1 MLDYYSLF
9 RKIAFKLDAEFAHE
23 RSISFLSKFPTL
35 GCSLSNQDK
44 LDDRYSLKLN
54 NGIWKFPV
62 GLAAGLDKNADCI
75 DFFSRINFGAVE
87 VGTVTPLVQPG
98 NEKPRLFRYPDKES
112 LRNCMGFNNDGMD
125 YMANKIKS
133 SNKNKKILGVNLGKN
148 KVTTSELA
156 WSDYVKLFEKFKDIA
171 DYLVINV
178 SSPNTPG
185 LRNLQSNK
193 ELTKILSALIKL
205 RSESSTP
212 LYLKISPDLE
222 LGDLSDIVL
231 LAKKFHLAGII
242 ATNTTIISDMG
253 PGGVSGRLLTDKA
266 RVIRNS
272 LLDLLK
278 DTPEIDL
285 IGVGGINS
293 FEQLWD
299 FWKHGGKVIQIYTS
313 FIYQGPR
320 VLNNIKNNIDKVLFE
335 NKLSSLSEL
344 LENINEISLP
354 GNQGAFDTQS
364 DL

>member
-1 MLDYYSLF
+1 LLDYYSLF
-9 RKIAFKLDAEFAHE
+9 RNIAFKLDAELAHE
-23 RSISFLSKFPTL
+23 RSISFLSKCPRL
-35 GCSLSNQDK
+35 GFSLSNQNK
-44 LDDRYSLKLN
+44 LDDKYSLKLN

-75 DFFSRINFGAVE
+75 DYFSRINFGAVE
-87 VGTVTPLVQPG
+87 VGTVTPLSQPG
-98 NEKPRLFRYPDKES
+98 NGKPRLFRYPDKKS

-125 YMANKIKS
+125 HMAQKIQL

-148 KVTTSELA
+148 KATTSELA
-156 WSDYVKLFEKFKDIA
+156 WSDYVKLFEKFRDIA

-185 LRNLQSNK
+185 LRNLQSNE
-193 ELTKILSALIKL
+193 ELTKILSALTEL

-222 LGDLSDIVL
+222 LDDLSDIVL
-231 LAKKFHLAGII
+231 LAKKFNLAGII
-242 ATNTTIISDMG
+242 ATNTTIISAMG
-253 PGGVSGRLLTDKA
+253 AGGVSGRLLTDKA
-266 RVIRNS
+266 RIVRNS
-272 LLDLLK
+272 LLELLK

-313 FIYQGPR
+313 FIYQGPAI
-320 VLNNIKNNIDKVLFE
+320 LNNIKNNIDKVLVD
-335 NKLSSLSEL
+335 NNLSSLQEL
-344 LENINEISLP
+344 LENINEISLKC
-354 GNQGAFDTQS
+354 N
-364 DL
+364 